1 MNKITFKQ
9 IFIFI
14 ILFSGL
20 FFYSG
25 CSSLISS
32 RYQKKAAMK
41 HFSGGEYKK
50 SAELIEEYVKA
61 REGTGDE
68 LMWYLED
75 GTIKF
80 IIENYPKSL
89 KAFEKA
95 ELVLEEHENRATF
108 NMRGVGAEV
117 GAAYTNAN
125 ALPYTGLFYEKIII
139 NTFKSMNYLAMNNPD
154 AASVEMRRARFRQKM
169 ARRKYEVELLE
180 EYKYEQPKYTGMKIP
195 GLSPG
200 KILNNRKIKEDR
212 EWIKK
217 HKNLDYGNVNN
228 PIVTFFSAIDFLAQG
243 KPYKA
248 LFDFR
253 ILYRI
258 DPGNP
263 MFKKCYVSM
272 AKQLKEPLPD
282 NLKSISTYNFPM
294 NRKVVYVLFED
305 GIIPARKE
313 KLFEL
318 ILPPPVGYTG
328 IAYPI
333 LEYFPSNAAHLEI
346 TNKDAEKI
354 NTQLIGDFGAIS
366 AFALDKEITGII
378 VRAVIGAMVKEAT
391 SITLQYTAKHV
402 ASQIPGAPP
411 GSGEAAQLIVFIA
424 MQIYKKMFNRADVRC
439 WQTLPNRIQAAV
451 FPKGKNGIFKLSVK
465 SKDGSVMN
473 SANINVGKSDSITI
487 VLVKSNGFDTM
498 RLKIFDF

>member
-1 MNKITFKQ
+1 MNKITIKQ
-9 IFIFI
+9 IF
-14 ILFSGL
+14 LFLVLALGL
-20 FFYSG
+20 LFYSG
-25 CSSLISS
+25 CSTLISS
-32 RYQKKAAMK
+32 RHQKKAAMK

-50 SAELIEEYVKA
+50 SAKLIEEYAKSRA
-61 REGTGDE
+61 GTGDE

-75 GTIKF
+75 GTVKF
-80 IIENYPKSL
+80 VIEDYPNSL

-95 ELVLEEHENRATF
+95 EEVLQEHEDRATF

-125 ALPYTGLFYEKIII
+125 ALPYTGLFFEKIII

-169 ARRKYEVELLE
+169 ARRRYEVDLLE
-180 EYKYEQPKYTGMKIP
+180 EYKYEPPKYKGMKIP
-195 GLSPG
+195 GFSPD
-200 KILNNRKIKEDR
+200 KILNSKKIKEDR
-212 EWIKK
+212 KWIRK
-217 HKNLDYGNVNN
+217 HKNLDYGNVTN
-228 PIVTFFSAIDFLAQG
+228 PIVSFFSAIDFLAQG
-243 KPYKA
+243 NPYKA

-258 DPGNP
+258 DPNNP
-263 MFKKCYVSM
+263 VFKKCYVSM

-282 NLKSISTYNFPM
+282 KLKSISAYNFPM

-305 GIIPARKE
+305 GLIPARKE

-318 ILPPPVGYTG
+318 ILPPPIGYTG

-333 LEYFPSNAAHLEI
+333 LEYFPSDAAHLEVI
-346 TNKDAEKI
+346 NKDGKKVNTKI
-354 NTQLIGDFGAIS
+354 IGDFGAIS
-366 AFALDKEITGII
+366 SFALDKQINEIII
-378 VRAVIGAMVKEAT
+378 RAVIGAMVKEAT

-411 GSGEAAQLIVFIA
+411 GSGEVAQLIVFVT
-424 MQIYKKMFNRADVRC
+424 MQVYKKMFNRADVRS

-451 FPKGKNGIFKLSVK
+451 FPKGKNGIFKLSVI

-473 SANINVGKSDSITI
+473 SANINVGKSDSITMI
-487 VLVKSNGFDTM
+487 LVKSNGFDTM